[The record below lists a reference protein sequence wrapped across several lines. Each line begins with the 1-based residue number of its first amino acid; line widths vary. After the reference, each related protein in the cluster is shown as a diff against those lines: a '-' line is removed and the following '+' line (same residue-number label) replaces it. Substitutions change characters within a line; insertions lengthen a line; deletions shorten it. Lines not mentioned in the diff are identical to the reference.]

1 MELRLEY
8 IKLVDTFGRDWMSM
22 IIGFERYKE
31 ERSKHSYKDIYND
44 IENICNIR
52 NQITIKHNK
61 DLI

>member
-22 IIGFERYKE
+22 IIGFERYKK

-52 NQITIKHNK
+52 N
-61 DLI
+61 